1 MNLLLKCIDFEHLS
15 YVSIL
20 FYSNFENLRLY
31 TDDLQEGFKA
41 LNLASKTRAYNE
53 FLKLSNEY
61 NDTEYLNPLK
71 IFK

>member
-1 MNLLLKCIDFEHLS
+1 LN

-53 FLKLSNEY
+53 FLRLSNEY
-61 NDTEYLNPLK
+61 NDV
-71 IFK
+71 